1 MEEEYQLQSLKKEF
15 DVVMKMSKTLFTSKN
30 ITIMI
35 VFGVLS
41 ALITLTTSFIPA
53 PIPGLYGLIA
63 VPIGTIFILTAR
75 ELIGKIGAATFTQLV
90 SGFLSTFL
98 PGGPPIPFIIIPTW
112 VLGGIVID
120 IYFYFVHNIKSRK
133 IYGIAGLIYNIPGDF
148 LLFYA
153 FTIFLRWPWSFYFF
167 LYSFVAI
174 HAILGCMAGL
184 FMPDIIHKIKP
195 STSKFFCADNK

>member
-1 MEEEYQLQSLKKEF
+1 MGEEYQLHSLKIEF
-15 DVVMKMSKTLFTSKN
+15 DMVMKMCKTLLTSKN
-30 ITIMI
+30 IAIVI
-35 VFGVLS
+35 VFGALS

-53 PIPGLYGLIA
+53 PLPGLYGLFA
-63 VPIGTIFILTAR
+63 VPIGTIFVLTAR

-90 SGFLSTFL
+90 SGVLSTFL

-120 IYFYFVHNIKSRK
+120 LYFYFVHNIKSRK

-153 FTIFLRWPWSFYFF
+153 FMIFLGWSWSFYFF
-167 LYSFVAI
+167 LYGFVAI
-174 HAILGCMAGL
+174 HAILGCIAGL
-184 FMPDIIHKIKP
+184 FMPDIIHRIKP
-195 STSKFFCADNK
+195 LIK